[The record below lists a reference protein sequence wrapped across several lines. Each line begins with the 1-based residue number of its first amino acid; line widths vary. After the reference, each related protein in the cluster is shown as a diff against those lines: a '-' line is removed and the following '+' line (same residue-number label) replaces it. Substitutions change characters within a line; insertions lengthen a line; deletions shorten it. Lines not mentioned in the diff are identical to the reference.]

1 MFFALPKVH
10 TPGRPS
16 SHMQEAEGASLLFLS
31 ILNEGRSYS
40 RVLARFYTEKLGI
53 RVNNTTRVKLPS
65 S

>member
-40 RVLARFYTEKLGI
+40 RVLAPDWGRARFYT
-53 RVNNTTRVKLPS
+53 
-65 S
+65 